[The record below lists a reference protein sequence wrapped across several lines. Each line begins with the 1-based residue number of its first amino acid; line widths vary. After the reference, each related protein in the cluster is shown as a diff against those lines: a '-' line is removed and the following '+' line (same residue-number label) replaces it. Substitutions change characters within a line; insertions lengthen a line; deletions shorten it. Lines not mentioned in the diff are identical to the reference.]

1 MDSIGRKSLA
11 HSRYNMASQIQP
23 LPEDIIYLI
32 AAGEVIDSLGAV
44 VRELVEN
51 ALDAG
56 ATRITI
62 SVWPDQWR
70 IQVAD
75 NGIGMDLTNLKQAAT
90 AHSTS
95 KIRTIADLSNI
106 TSLGFRGE
114 ALHSLAQLAQLE
126 ILSRPVGNMGWRVV
140 YNRQGEPLE
149 PEAVAIAP
157 GTIVT
162 VSDLFDNWL
171 GRRQALPSA
180 AQQLR
185 SIHQIV
191 GQIALCHP
199 HVNWQVR
206 QGSTSGLQISSGVG
220 ANSILPQ
227 IVRGVRIDD
236 LQPLEVQLA
245 SPDGDTTSISSIQGV
260 LGLPDRCHRHRPD
273 WVKIALN
280 GRMVR
285 SPELE
290 QTILSAF
297 SRTVPRDRFPV
308 CFIHLQI
315 DASYIDWN
323 RHPAKEEVY
332 LHHLNYWQDQIQAC
346 IDHRLRL
353 NPETAS
359 TQLHHVDQLL
369 KVSEEKGR
377 YQIRPSI
384 QPAKEQTISEEF
396 SLIQLQAIA
405 QVHHTYIVAEHPNGL
420 WLVEQHIAHERVL
433 YEQLCQAWKLINVEP
448 PILLQHLSPPQ
459 IEQLQ
464 HLGLQVDPFG
474 LELSAVRTIPEMLA
488 QREDCREALIEL
500 SLGKDLQAAQVA
512 TACRTAIR
520 NGTPLSLRE
529 MQTLLEQWVRTRNPR
544 TCPHGR
550 PIFLRLDE
558 SSLSRFFRRHWV
570 IGKSHGI

>member
-1 MDSIGRKSLA
+1 
-11 HSRYNMASQIQP
+11 MASQIQP

-32 AAGEVIDSLGAV
+32 AAGEVIDSPEAV

-56 ATRITI
+56 ATRISI
-62 SVWPDQWR
+62 SVWPEQWR

-75 NGIGMDLTNLKQAAT
+75 NGAGMDLENLKRAAT

-95 KIRTIADLSNI
+95 KISTAADLCRI

-114 ALHSLAQLAQLE
+114 ALHSLARLAQLE
-126 ILSRPVGNMGWRVV
+126 ILSCPAGEMGWGVP
-140 YNRQGEPLE
+140 YNSRGEPLE
-149 PEAVAIAP
+149 PEAAAIAP
-157 GTIVT
+157 GTVVT
-162 VSDLFDNWL
+162 VSDLFKNWQ
-171 GRRQALPSA
+171 GRRQALASA
-180 AQQLR
+180 NQQLR
-185 SIHQIV
+185 SIHRIV
-191 GQIALCHP
+191 GHIALCHP
-199 HVNWQVR
+199 RVNWQVR
-206 QGSTSGLQISSGVG
+206 QGSNCGLQISSGV
-220 ANSILPQ
+220 AADSILPQ
-227 IVRGVRIDD
+227 ILRGVRIAD
-236 LQPLEVQLA
+236 LQRLKLQLTT
-245 SPDGDTTSISSIQGV
+245 PTPDTTSVHTLEGV

-280 GRMVR
+280 GRVVR

-290 QTILSAF
+290 QTILAAF

-308 CFIHLQI
+308 CFIHLRI
-315 DASYIDWN
+315 DACEIDWN

-332 LHHLNYWQDQIQAC
+332 LHHLNHWQEQIRAC
-346 IDHRLRL
+346 IENTLRL
-353 NPETAS
+353 NPTTAEA
-359 TQLHHVDQLL
+359 QLHRVDKLL
-369 KVSEEKGR
+369 KVSEKRGSYQTDRSIEEKKGR
-377 YQIRPSI
+377 
-384 QPAKEQTISEEF
+384 ATAEQLN
-396 SLIQLQAIA
+396 LIELKAIA
-405 QVHHTYIVAEHPNGL
+405 QVHNTYIVAEHPNGL

-433 YEQLCQAWKLINVEP
+433 YEQLCEAWKHVGIEP
-448 PILLQHLSPPQ
+448 PILLQQLSPTQ
-459 IEQLQ
+459 LEQLQ
-464 HLGLQVDPFG
+464 GLGLQVDPFG
-474 LELSAVRTIPEMLA
+474 EGLWAVRTVPEILA

-512 TACRTAIR
+512 TACRSAIR
-520 NGTPLSLRE
+520 NGTPLSLPE

>member
-1 MDSIGRKSLA
+1 
-11 HSRYNMASQIQP
+11 MASPIQP
-23 LPEDIIYLI
+23 LPEEIIYLI

-44 VRELVEN
+44 VRELIEN

-56 ATRITI
+56 ATRITV
-62 SVWPDQWR
+62 SVWPEQWR
-70 IQVAD
+70 VQVAD
-75 NGIGMDLTNLKQAAT
+75 NGVGMDLTNLKQAAT

-95 KIRTIADLSNI
+95 KISTLADLNHI

-126 ILSRPVGNMGWRVV
+126 ILSRPVGEMGWRVV
-140 YNRQGEPLE
+140 YSRQGEPLE
-149 PEAVAIAP
+149 VEAVAIAP
-157 GTIVT
+157 GTVVT

-185 SIHQIV
+185 SIHRIV
-191 GQIALCHP
+191 GAIALCHP

-206 QGSTSGLQISSGVG
+206 QGSSCGLQINAGVG
-220 ANSILPQ
+220 SDSILPQ
-227 IVRGVRIDD
+227 ILRGVRLGD
-236 LQPLEVQLA
+236 LQDLQVELANPSEDTQFNPL
-245 SPDGDTTSISSIQGV
+245 IQGV
-260 LGLPDRCHRHRPD
+260 LGLPDRCHRHRSD

-290 QTILSAF
+290 QSILAAF

-308 CFIHLQI
+308 CFIHLKM

-332 LHHLNYWQDQIQAC
+332 LHHLSYWQEQIQTC
-346 IDHRLRL
+346 IDNTLRL
-353 NPETAS
+353 NPETALAK
-359 TQLHHVDQLL
+359 LHRVDQLL

-377 YQIRPSI
+377 YQIEGSI
-384 QPAKEQTISEEF
+384 QPKKDEKISEF
-396 SLIQLQAIA
+396 SLIELKAIG
-405 QVHHTYIVAEHPNGL
+405 QVHNTYIVAEHPNGL

-433 YEQLCQAWKLINVEP
+433 YEQLCQAWKQVTVEP
-448 PILLQHLSPPQ
+448 PILLQSLSPSQ

-464 HLGLQVDPFG
+464 NLGLQVDLFG
-474 LELSAVRTIPEMLA
+474 EDLWAVRTVPEMLA
-488 QREDCREALIEL
+488 QREDCHEALIEL
-500 SLGKDLQAAQVA
+500 SLGKDLEAALVA
-512 TACRTAIR
+512 TACRSAIR
-520 NGTPLSLRE
+520 NGIVLSLAE
-529 MQTLLEQWVRTRNPR
+529 MQTLLEQWVRTHNPR

-558 SSLSRFFRRHWV
+558 SSLSRFFRRNWV